1 MTVSLHEAAPDVRWD
16 LASVGAADLAEGWRE
31 VLDRTYIPF
40 DVLPSP
46 APGERFECRASRH
59 RMGAVMLVENTHG
72 RGIGRRGPSEIA
84 ATEDDLLGIL
94 VMCSGR
100 IALDFGD
107 HSAVLS
113 PGQVIMWDGAHRGTF
128 RTLAPV
134 TKRTLMIPR
143 ERLRL
148 VVPSYESM
156 IGRPLAADDPAAVL
170 MASYLASLVPLV
182 STLDPMAREAVA
194 DAAVEL
200 TRAVLGRRAGE
211 PERGLPTAALL
222 TTIRR
227 YLDEHLDD
235 PSLSPASIAH
245 ANAISVRTLHRVF
258 EAAGDSVS
266 AVIRER
272 RLGRCH
278 ADLLRGTDESVTAIA
293 LRWGFRDMS
302 HFSRLFRRRFGAS
315 AREVQAAARATA
327 SAAADNAARI
337 VNS

>member
-1 MTVSLHEAAPDVRWD
+1 VSVSVLEAAPDVRWD
-16 LASVGAADLAEGWRE
+16 LRSVGAADPAEGWRE
-31 VLDRTYIPF
+31 VLERTYIPF
-40 DVLPSP
+40 DVQPSP

-59 RMGAVMLVENTHG
+59 RLGSVTLVENEHG
-72 RGIGRRGPSEIA
+72 RGIGRRGPGEIA

-100 IALDFGD
+100 IGLDFGD
-107 HSAVLS
+107 HSVVLS
-113 PGQVIMWDGAHRGTF
+113 PGQVIMWDGARRGTF
-128 RTLAPV
+128 RTLGPV
-134 TKRTLMIPR
+134 TKRTLIIPR

-156 IGRPLAADDPAAVL
+156 IGRPLAADDPAAKL
-170 MASYLASLVPLV
+170 MGGYLASLVPLV
-182 STLDPMAREAVA
+182 TTLDPAAREAVA

-200 TRAVLGRRAGE
+200 TRAVLAGRPSE
-211 PERGLPTAALL
+211 ERGLPTAALL

-227 YLDEHLDD
+227 HIDEHLED
-235 PSLSPASIAH
+235 PALSPASIAR

-258 EAAGDSVS
+258 ETAGESVS

-293 LRWGFRDMS
+293 FRWGFRDMS

-315 AREVQAAARATA
+315 AREVQAAARAMRP
-327 SAAADNAARI
+327 AAGNAARI